1 MIEITP
7 ACLASSQ
14 AEEVIMVFPLYEMR
28 DKSLSE
34 SGALRIVIASRHV
47 PKLAVTLS

>member
-1 MIEITP
+1 
-7 ACLASSQ
+7 
-14 AEEVIMVFPLYEMR
+14 MVFPLYEMR

-34 SGALRIVIASRHV
+34 SGVLRIVIASRHV